1 MEIMVLL
8 LLVLAQ
14 EKNLNMFS
22 TMLYEYI
29 DSLHFTVLIL
39 PGMLLLSAIIWKY
52 FLNPPSNLT
61 LITVLKGIFNTL
73 NQSLDIK
80 CFP

>member
-8 LLVLAQ
+8 LLVLAHT
-14 EKNLNMFS
+14 KNLFI
-22 TMLYEYI
+22 TTLYDYI

-39 PGMLLLSAIIWKY
+39 RGMLLLSAIIWNY
-52 FLNPPSNLT
+52 FFNPPSNLT

-73 NQSLDIK
+73 FQSLDRK
-80 CFP
+80 CFL

>member
-8 LLVLAQ
+8 LLVLAHT
-14 EKNLNMFS
+14 KNLFI
-22 TMLYEYI
+22 TTLYDYI

-39 PGMLLLSAIIWKY
+39 PGMLLLSAIIWNY
-52 FLNPPSNLT
+52 FFNPPSNLT

-73 NQSLDIK
+73 IQSLDRK
-80 CFP
+80 CFL